1 VSSHDRDVKAFDD
14 RAATY
19 ESGRHGQLHKEIS
32 ERVVALALSRVAAA
46 PSRVLDVGSGTG
58 YVLRQLAARLPQAT
72 EFTGVDAAP
81 SMVAVASDSATDQ
94 RLRFQQGTAERLP
107 VPDATYDLIVSTTS
121 FDHWT
126 DQAAG
131 LRECARALKPGGTLI
146 LTDQFSNLLWPTLL
160 ASRRGKARTR
170 ARAARLIT
178 AAGLR
183 PPEWH
188 RLYAVIIQTAITQKQ
203 AITQKE

>member
-1 VSSHDRDVKAFDD
+1 MTSHDRDVKAFDD

-19 ESGRHGQLHKEIS
+19 ESGRHGQLHKDIS
-32 ERVVALALSRVAAA
+32 ERVIVLALSRVPA

-58 YVLRQLAARLPQAT
+58 YVLRQLAARLPHAT

-81 SMVAVASDSATDQ
+81 SMVEVASDSATDK
-94 RLRFQQGTAERLP
+94 RLRFQQGMAERLP
-107 VPDATYDLIVSTTS
+107 VADAAYDLIVSTTS

-160 ASRRGKARTR
+160 AGRRGKARTR

-178 AAGLR
+178 QAGLR
-183 PPEWH
+183 PPEWR

-203 AITQKE
+203 

>member
-58 YVLRQLAARLPQAT
+58 YILRQLAARLPHAA

-160 ASRRGKARTR
+160 AGRRGKARTR

-188 RLYAVIIQTAITQKQ
+188 RLYAVIIQTAITQK
-203 AITQKE
+203 E

>member
-58 YVLRQLAARLPQAT
+58 YVLRQLAARLPHAA

-160 ASRRGKARTR
+160 AGRRGKARTR

-188 RLYAVIIQTAITQKQ
+188 RLYAVIIQTAITQK
-203 AITQKE
+203 E